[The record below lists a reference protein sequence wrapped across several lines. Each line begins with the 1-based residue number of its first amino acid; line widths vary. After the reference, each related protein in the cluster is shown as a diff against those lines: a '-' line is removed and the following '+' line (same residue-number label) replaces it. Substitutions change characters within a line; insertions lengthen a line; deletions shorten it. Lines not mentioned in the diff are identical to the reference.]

1 MLAATLCRCVQS
13 CCYLSSAAVARAQ
26 GQKRQFGK
34 PGVPGEVALQLYAAL
49 TALQQEEAQDP
60 FGWVVP
66 V

>member
-1 MLAATLCRCVQS
+1 MRVWGMR
-13 CCYLSSAAVARAQ
+13 VQ
-26 GQKRQFGK
+26 GQKRQFGQ